1 MYKKSLSYVHLIWMA
16 LFVLAPI
23 LMVLVYSLTTKDAN
37 GNSVL
42 TFAHYA
48 KFVNPAYIGILWKS
62 VWIAALASA
71 VCLLLGFPA
80 AMILCNRDR
89 RRAQLGKKGSVL
101 LLFVMPMWMNML
113 LRTYS
118 WLTILEKNG
127 LLNNLLEALH
137 LPPVQLLYTTG
148 AVVLGMVYNFIPF
161 MILPIYS
168 VLVKIDRSVIEAAE
182 DLGAN
187 SFCVYTR
194 IIIPLSL
201 PGVISGITMVF
212 LPAITTFIISQL
224 LGGGQ
229 YMLFGNL
236 IEQQF
241 LKADNWNFGSALSIV
256 MMILIFL
263 AMRIMNLFNKNGQQV
278 AMF

>member
-1 MYKKSLSYVHLIWMA
+1 MYKRYLSYPHLIWMTA
-16 LFVLAPI
+16 FVLAPI
-23 LMVLVYSLTTKDAN
+23 VLVLLYSIQSADGGVFTLENYAQFFKDP
-37 GNSVL
+37 S
-42 TFAHYA
+42 YM
-48 KFVNPAYIGILWKS
+48 GILLKS
-62 VWIAALASA
+62 VWIAVISS
-71 VCLLLGFPA
+71 VFCLVLGFPA
-80 AMILCNRDR
+80 AMILSNRDK
-89 RRAQLGKKGSVL
+89 RRAAQGKKGGSYL

-113 LRTYS
+113 LRTYA

-127 LLNNLLEALH
+127 LLNSLLEALG
-137 LPPVQLLYTTG
+137 LPHINILYTSG

-168 VLVKIDRSVIEAAE
+168 VLIKIDDSIIEAAE

-187 SFCVYTR
+187 KLRVYWK
-194 IIIPLSL
+194 IIFPLAL

-212 LPAITTFIISQL
+212 LPAVTTFIISQL
-224 LGGGQ
+224 LGGGH

-241 LKADNWNFGSALSIV
+241 LRAGNWNFGSALSII
-256 MMILIFL
+256 MMVLVFL
-263 AMRIMNLFNKNGQQV
+263 AMQLMKLFNRGQQEI

>member
-1 MYKKSLSYVHLIWMA
+1 MYKRYLSYPHLLWMTA
-16 LFVLAPI
+16 FVLAPI
-23 LMVLVYSLTTKDAN
+23 VLVLLYSVQSADGGRFTLENYAQFFKDP
-37 GNSVL
+37 S
-42 TFAHYA
+42 YM
-48 KFVNPAYIGILWKS
+48 GILLKS
-62 VWIAALASA
+62 VWIAVISS
-71 VCLLLGFPA
+71 VFCLVLGFPA
-80 AMILCNRDR
+80 AMILSNRDK
-89 RRAQLGKKGSVL
+89 RRAAQGKKGGSYL

-113 LRTYS
+113 LRTYA

-127 LLNNLLEALH
+127 LLNSFLELFKLPH
-137 LPPVQLLYTTG
+137 LNILYTSG

-168 VLVKIDRSVIEAAE
+168 VLIKIDDSIIEAAE

-187 SFCVYTR
+187 KLRVYWK
-194 IIIPLSL
+194 IIFPLAL

-212 LPAITTFIISQL
+212 LPAVTTFIISQL
-224 LGGGQ
+224 LGGGH

-241 LKADNWNFGSALSIV
+241 LRAGNWNFGSALSII
-256 MMILIFL
+256 MMVLVFL
-263 AMRIMNLFNKNGQQV
+263 AMQLMKLFNRGQQEI

>member
-1 MYKKSLSYVHLIWMA
+1 MYKRYLSYPHLIWMTA
-16 LFVLAPI
+16 FVLAPI
-23 LMVLVYSLTTKDAN
+23 VLVLLYSIQSADGGGFTLENYAQFFKDP
-37 GNSVL
+37 S
-42 TFAHYA
+42 YM
-48 KFVNPAYIGILWKS
+48 GILLKS
-62 VWIAALASA
+62 VWIAVISS
-71 VCLLLGFPA
+71 VFCLVLGFPA
-80 AMILCNRDR
+80 AMILSNRDK
-89 RRAQLGKKGSVL
+89 RRAAQGKKGGSYL

-113 LRTYS
+113 LRTYA

-127 LLNNLLEALH
+127 LLNSLLEALG
-137 LPPVQLLYTTG
+137 LPHINILYTSG

-168 VLVKIDRSVIEAAE
+168 VLIKIDDSIIEAAE

-187 SFCVYTR
+187 KLRVYWK
-194 IIIPLSL
+194 IIFPLAL

-212 LPAITTFIISQL
+212 LPAVTTFIISQL
-224 LGGGQ
+224 LGGGH

-241 LKADNWNFGSALSIV
+241 LRAGNWNFGSALSII
-256 MMILIFL
+256 MMVLVFL
-263 AMRIMNLFNKNGQQV
+263 AMQLMKLFNRGQQEI